1 MGYCSF
7 NGNAGGPN
15 LWFGGD
21 NEGFGTESVYVDIK
35 QLKLSGSVTSVQV
48 NCLANWYD
56 SVGDGVVG
64 LQMFA
69 YSGGTMINNGNY
81 GFDNVGG
88 VLLGNYDFPNVTI
101 TIVDINCNSNQCVG
115 LYGYNL
121 LTGEFT
127 VQPCVINPT
136 PTPTPTETPTQTVTP
151 TLTVTPTPTSTIT
164 PTNTSTPTNTP

>member
-1 MGYCSF
+1 
-7 NGNAGGPN
+7 
-15 LWFGGD
+15 
-21 NEGFGTESVYVDIK
+21 
-35 QLKLSGSVTSVQV
+35 
-48 NCLANWYD
+48 
-56 SVGDGVVG
+56 
-64 LQMFA
+64 MFA